1 MIKTMTKHPLV
12 SFFVLAYAITW
23 IFWVPMVF
31 LKDLSHDLVWLAL
44 LIGSFGPMFSG
55 IILSIMTKTSKQFW
69 KSNLKFNNSLT
80 DYIASLGIPLAIL
93 FIVLVLKKLFGVE
106 VPANASESSNT
117 YEWYVYP
124 VLLLFMIAVGGGNE
138 EPGWRG
144 FALIRLLSR
153 FNPLTASLIIGIIW
167 TFWHTPLMFIPGTA
181 QEGINFGSYAINVTA
196 LSIILTWIY
205 IKSKGSALLAIFFHS
220 GVNAIN
226 NWIPSELIKI
236 GGFEINLWT
245 ITDLLYV
252 FVALIIIIINHK
264 VFFNKIKQESF
275 Q

>member
-80 DYIASLGIPLAIL
+80 DYIAALGIPLAIL
-93 FIVLVLKKLFGVE
+93 FIVLALKKLFGVE
-106 VPANASESSNT
+106 DSANAIESANT

-181 QEGINFGSYAINVTA
+181 QEGINIGSYAINVTA

-226 NWIPSELIKI
+226 NWIPSQLIKI

-245 ITDLLYV
+245 VTDLLYV
-252 FVALIIIIINHK
+252 FVALSIIIINHK